1 MTNYI
6 DRLKAKLKIKKFDP
20 DQPINA
26 WLFVLILNI
35 VGFAG
40 YFYLKINDIH
50 LGDWL
55 FYLISFLIDLQKFL
69 YLSILVKSG
78 KVQINSLSN
87 KGSFHSLNSSLIES
101 LFNLESYFVL
111 FFKSVLITLMFAF
124 IYSLIINIWLF

>member
-1 MTNYI
+1 MIEILIRRVINKKFFLFKNINTYKNILLKLFYLNFLDIFKSMTNYI

-50 LGDWL
+50 LGD
-55 FYLISFLIDLQKFL
+55 
-69 YLSILVKSG
+69 
-78 KVQINSLSN
+78 
-87 KGSFHSLNSSLIES
+87 
-101 LFNLESYFVL
+101 
-111 FFKSVLITLMFAF
+111 
-124 IYSLIINIWLF
+124 

>member
-1 MTNYI
+1 MKAFLLKLLVHFKIMTNYI

-50 LGDWL
+50 LGD
-55 FYLISFLIDLQKFL
+55 
-69 YLSILVKSG
+69 
-78 KVQINSLSN
+78 
-87 KGSFHSLNSSLIES
+87 
-101 LFNLESYFVL
+101 
-111 FFKSVLITLMFAF
+111 
-124 IYSLIINIWLF
+124 